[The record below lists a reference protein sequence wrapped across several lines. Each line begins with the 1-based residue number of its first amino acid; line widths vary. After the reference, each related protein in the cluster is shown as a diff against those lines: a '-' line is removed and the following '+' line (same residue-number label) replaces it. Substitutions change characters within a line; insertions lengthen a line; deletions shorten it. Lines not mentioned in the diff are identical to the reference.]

1 MNLVIPEPE
10 NLNLLASK
18 KLLTCEISYLASSIV
33 MSATVQLNRQLYLWA
48 VEIEDI
54 RINRM
59 LPPEFLA
66 RKVTVPQVAPK
77 KTFPLGRMRSQ
88 ISSAAHGDI

>member
-10 NLNLLASK
+10 NPNLLAIK
-18 KLLTCEISYLASSIV
+18 KFFACKIAYLASSIV

-59 LPPEFLA
+59 LPPEFVA
-66 RKVTVPQVAPK
+66 RKVTV
-77 KTFPLGRMRSQ
+77 S
-88 ISSAAHGDI
+88 

>member
-1 MNLVIPEPE
+1 
-10 NLNLLASK
+10 
-18 KLLTCEISYLASSIV
+18 

-59 LPPEFLA
+59 LPPEFVA
-66 RKVTVPQVAPK
+66 RKITVSQVAPK
-77 KTFPLGRMRSQ
+77 KTFPFGRMPAE
-88 ISSAAHGDI
+88 IPSAAHGNI